1 MNHPKTKGIVTF
13 YSQDNKKRRKML
25 GFTQEELAELMCVTP
40 VQISHYENDKNDIK
54 VSVLRELARCLRVS
68 TTYLL
73 DGEIECFDKDVMQIA
88 IVLQGI
94 ESEELRNVALEQL
107 KVLVRVADLRNL
119 RNR

>member
-1 MNHPKTKGIVTF
+1 MAN
-13 YSQDNKKRRKML
+13 
-25 GFTQEELAELMCVTP
+25 
-40 VQISHYENDKNDIK
+40 
-54 VSVLRELARCLRVS
+54 
-68 TTYLL
+68 
-73 DGEIECFDKDVMQIA
+73 KDVMQIA

>member
-1 MNHPKTKGIVTF
+1 
-13 YSQDNKKRRKML
+13 ML

-54 VSVLRELARCLRVS
+54 VSFLRELARCLRVS

>member
-1 MNHPKTKGIVTF
+1 LIDITTTF
-13 YSQDNKKRRKML
+13 AVISWKKRRKML

-40 VQISHYENDKNDIK
+40 VQISHYENDKNDKNDIK

>member
-1 MNHPKTKGIVTF
+1 MIWFRGRKNCQRI
-13 YSQDNKKRRKML
+13 SENRRIKRSRES
-25 GFTQEELAELMCVTP
+25 GFSLTRYLLWCV
-40 VQISHYENDKNDIK
+40 Y
-54 VSVLRELARCLRVS
+54 SVLRELARCLRVS